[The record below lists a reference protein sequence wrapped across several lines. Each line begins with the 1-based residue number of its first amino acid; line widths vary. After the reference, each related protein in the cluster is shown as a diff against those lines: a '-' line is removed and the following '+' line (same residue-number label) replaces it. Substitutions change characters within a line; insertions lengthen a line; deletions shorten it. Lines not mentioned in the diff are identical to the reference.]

1 MTVWS
6 NSNDIIIL
14 TIAVYLG
21 TVFTNFFRAF
31 SRDIITPVIKRYVPE
46 TSIEKYTYGDL
57 RLGDFFVELI
67 NVVVALVMVV
77 LVAKGLRRY
86 AGHVLQH
93 LYR

>member
-31 SRDIITPVIKRYVPE
+31 SRDIITPLIRRYIPE
-46 TSIEKYTYGDL
+46 MNIEKYVYGDL

-77 LVAKGLRRY
+77 LVAKGLRKY
-86 AGHVLQH
+86 AGSVLQH